1 MHDII
6 IIGGGPAGM
15 TAALY
20 ALRNNKSVLILE
32 KEAFGGQIATSP
44 RLENYPTIESISG
57 TEWADRLFEQITNLG
72 AEFELEEVE
81 SIEKIDNIFHVK
93 TNYGEHES
101 YTVIVANGVKPRK
114 MGLPNEDDLVG
125 KGVSYCAVCDGPF
138 YKGKE
143 IYLIGDAN
151 TALQYA
157 LLLANYCPKIH
168 MLTLFDKLFGD
179 QILIDRVIQSENID
193 IRHNLLLKELHA
205 ENGYLKSIRLEDT
218 ITKEQVEFE
227 TDNCFIAIGQVPQ
240 NDFLK
245 GFIELDH
252 GFIRT
257 NEVMETEV
265 PGFYA
270 AGDTRVKENKQVIT
284 ACNDGAVAAMSA
296 VKYLNTLLNTL

>member
-6 IIGGGPAGM
+6 VIGGGPAGM

-57 TEWADRLFEQITNLG
+57 SEWADRLFEQITNLG
-72 AEFELEEVE
+72 AEFELEDVE
-81 SIEKIDNIFHVK
+81 SVEKIDNIFHVK
-93 TNYGEHES
+93 TNYGEHEALA
-101 YTVIVANGVKPRK
+101 VIVANGVKPRK

-157 LLLANYCPKIH
+157 LLLSGYCPKVH

-179 QILIDRVIQSENID
+179 QILIDRVLQTENID
-193 IRHNLLLKELHA
+193 IRHNLLLKKLVEKDGELVA
-205 ENGYLKSIRLEDT
+205 IELEDT
-218 ITKEQVEFE
+218 ISKEKVKFE
-227 TDNCFIAIGQVPQ
+227 TNNCFIAIGQVPQ
-240 NDFLK
+240 NEFLESLIKLNK
-245 GFIELDH
+245 GFIETDEAM
-252 GFIRT
+252 RT
-257 NEVMETEV
+257 SI
-265 PGFYA
+265 PGLFA

-284 ACNDGAVAAMSA
+284 ACSDGATAAMSA
-296 VKYLNTLLNTL
+296 VKYINTL

>member
-6 IIGGGPAGM
+6 VIGGGPAGM

-57 TEWADRLFEQITNLG
+57 SEWADRLFEQITNLG
-72 AEFELEEVE
+72 AEFELEDVE
-81 SIEKIDNIFHVK
+81 SISKVDNVFHVK
-93 TNYGEHES
+93 TNYAEHEAS
-101 YTVIVANGVKPRK
+101 AVIVANGVKPRK

-157 LLLANYCPKIH
+157 LLLSGYCPRVH

-179 QILIDRVIQSENID
+179 QILIDRVMATENID
-193 IRHNLLLKELHA
+193 IRHNLLLKKLVENNGELVA
-205 ENGYLKSIRLEDT
+205 IELEDT
-218 ITKEQVEFE
+218 ISKEKVRFE
-227 TDNCFIAIGQVPQ
+227 TNNCFIAIGQVPQ
-240 NDFLK
+240 NEFLK
-245 GFIELDH
+245 DILELDH
-252 GFIRT
+252 GFIKT
-257 NEVMETEV
+257 NESMATTI
-265 PGFYA
+265 PGLFA

-284 ACNDGAVAAMSA
+284 ACNDGAIAAMSA
-296 VKYLNTLLNTL
+296 VKYLNTL

>member
-1 MHDII
+1 MRYDIVV
-6 IIGGGPAGM
+6 IGGGPAGM

-20 ALRNNKSVLILE
+20 ALRNEKKVLILE
-32 KEAFGGQIATSP
+32 KEGFGGQIATSP

-57 TEWADRLFEQITNLG
+57 SEWSDRLFEQITNLG

-81 SIEKIDNIFHVK
+81 SIEKIDNVFHIK
-93 TNYGEHES
+93 TNYGEHEAL
-101 YTVIVANGVKPRK
+101 TVIIANGVKPRK

-157 LLLANYCPKIH
+157 LLLSGYCPKVH

-179 QILIDRVIQSENID
+179 SILINRVLQAENID
-193 IRHNLLLKELHA
+193 IRHNLALQKLVETNGELS
-205 ENGYLKSIRLEDT
+205 SIELEDT
-218 ITKEQVEFE
+218 ISKEKVVYQTNNV
-227 TDNCFIAIGQVPQ
+227 FIAIGQVPQ
-240 NDFLK
+240 NKFLE
-245 GFIELDH
+245 GLIDLDH
-252 GFIRT
+252 GFIVT
-257 NEVMETEV
+257 DELMNTKV
-265 PGFYA
+265 PGLFA
-270 AGDTRVKENKQVIT
+270 AGDTRKKENKQVIT

-296 VKYLNTLLNTL
+296 VKYLNTL

>member
-1 MHDII
+1 MRHDII
-6 IIGGGPAGM
+6 VIGGGPAGM

-20 ALRNNKSVLILE
+20 ALRNEKSVLILE
-32 KEAFGGQIATSP
+32 KEGFGGQIATSP

-57 TEWADRLFEQITNLG
+57 SEWSDRLFEQITNLG

-81 SIEKIDNIFHVK
+81 SIKKVDDIFYVK
-93 TNYGEHES
+93 TNYGEHEALA
-101 YTVIVANGVKPRK
+101 VIVANGVKPRK

-157 LLLANYCPKIH
+157 LLLSGYCPKVH

-179 QILIDRVIQSENID
+179 LILINRVLQTENID
-193 IRHNLLLKELHA
+193 IRHNLLLKKLVEKDGVLT
-205 ENGYLKSIRLEDT
+205 SIELEDT
-218 ITKEQVEFE
+218 ITKEQVKFD
-227 TDNCFIAIGQVPQ
+227 TDNVFIAIGQVPQ
-240 NDFLK
+240 NGFLE
-245 GFIELDH
+245 GLLELDH
-252 GFIRT
+252 GFIKT
-257 NEVMETEV
+257 DELMNTSI
-265 PGFYA
+265 PGLFA

-296 VKYLNTLLNTL
+296 VKYINTL

>member
-6 IIGGGPAGM
+6 VIGGGPAGM

-57 TEWADRLFEQITNLG
+57 SEWADRLFEQVTNLG

-81 SIEKIDNIFHVK
+81 SIEKVDNVFHIK
-93 TNYGEHES
+93 TNYAEHEALA
-101 YTVIVANGVKPRK
+101 VIVANGVKPRK

-157 LLLANYCPKIH
+157 LLLSGYCPKIH

-179 QILIDRVIQSENID
+179 QILIDRVLQTENID
-193 IRHNLLLKELHA
+193 IRHNLLLKKLVEKDGELA
-205 ENGYLKSIRLEDT
+205 SIELEDT
-218 ITKEQVEFE
+218 ISKEKVVFE
-227 TDNCFIAIGQVPQ
+227 TNNCFIAIGQVPQ

-245 GFIELDH
+245 GIIELNKGFIETDESM
-252 GFIRT
+252 RT
-257 NEVMETEV
+257 KV
-265 PGFYA
+265 PGLFA

-284 ACNDGAVAAMSA
+284 ACNDGAIAAMSA
-296 VKYLNTLLNTL
+296 VKYINTL

>member
-6 IIGGGPAGM
+6 VIGGGPAGM

-20 ALRNNKSVLILE
+20 ALRNNKSVLVLE

-57 TEWADRLFEQITNLG
+57 SEWADRLFEQITNLG
-72 AEFELEEVE
+72 AEFELEDVE
-81 SIEKIDNIFHVK
+81 SVEKIDNIFHVK
-93 TNYGEHES
+93 TNYGEHEALA
-101 YTVIVANGVKPRK
+101 VIVANGVKPRK

-125 KGVSYCAVCDGPF
+125 HGVSYCAICDGPF

-157 LLLANYCPKIH
+157 LLLSGYCPRVH

-179 QILIDRVIQSENID
+179 QILIDRVLQTENID
-193 IRHNLLLKELHA
+193 IRHNLLLKKLVE
-205 ENGYLKSIRLEDT
+205 ENGELVAIELEDT
-218 ITKEQVEFE
+218 ISKEKVKFE
-227 TDNCFIAIGQVPQ
+227 TNNCFIAIGQVPQ
-240 NDFLK
+240 NEFLEGLIKLNK
-245 GFIELDH
+245 GFIETDEAM
-252 GFIRT
+252 RT
-257 NEVMETEV
+257 SI
-265 PGFYA
+265 PGLFA

-284 ACNDGAVAAMSA
+284 ACSDGATAAMSA
-296 VKYLNTLLNTL
+296 VKYINTL

>member
-6 IIGGGPAGM
+6 VIGGGPAGM

-57 TEWADRLFEQITNLG
+57 SEWADRLFEQITNLG

-81 SIEKIDNIFHVK
+81 SIEKIDNVFHIK
-93 TNYGEHES
+93 TNYAEHEALA
-101 YTVIVANGVKPRK
+101 VIVANGVKPRK

-138 YKGKE
+138 YKGTE

-157 LLLANYCPKIH
+157 LLLSGYCPKVH

-179 QILIDRVIQSENID
+179 QILIDRVLQTENID
-193 IRHNLLLKELHA
+193 IRHNLLLKKLVEKDGELVA
-205 ENGYLKSIRLEDT
+205 IELEDT
-218 ITKEQVEFE
+218 ISKEKVSFE
-227 TDNCFIAIGQVPQ
+227 TNNCFIAIGQVPQ
-240 NDFLK
+240 NEFLEGLIKLNK
-245 GFIELDH
+245 GFIETDEAM
-252 GFIRT
+252 RT
-257 NEVMETEV
+257 SI
-265 PGFYA
+265 PGLFA
-270 AGDTRVKENKQVIT
+270 GGDTRVKENKQVIT
-284 ACNDGAVAAMSA
+284 ACSDGATAAMSA
-296 VKYLNTLLNTL
+296 VKYINTL

>member
-6 IIGGGPAGM
+6 VIGGGPAGM

-20 ALRNNKSVLILE
+20 ALRNNKSVLVLE

-57 TEWADRLFEQITNLG
+57 SEWADRLFEQITNLG
-72 AEFELEEVE
+72 AEFELEDVK
-81 SIEKIDNIFHVK
+81 SVEKIDNIFHVK
-93 TNYGEHES
+93 TNYGEHEALA
-101 YTVIVANGVKPRK
+101 VIIANGVKPRK

-157 LLLANYCPKIH
+157 LLLSGYCPRVH

-179 QILIDRVIQSENID
+179 QILIDRVLQTENID
-193 IRHNLLLKELHA
+193 IRHNLLLKKLVEKDGELVA
-205 ENGYLKSIRLEDT
+205 IELEDT
-218 ITKEQVEFE
+218 ISKEKVKFE
-227 TDNCFIAIGQVPQ
+227 TNNCFIAIGQVPQ
-240 NDFLK
+240 NEFLK
-245 GFIELDH
+245 DNLELDH
-252 GFIRT
+252 GFIKT
-257 NEVMETEV
+257 NESMATSI
-265 PGFYA
+265 PGLFA

-284 ACNDGAVAAMSA
+284 ACNDGAIAAMSA
-296 VKYLNTLLNTL
+296 VKYINTL

>member
-6 IIGGGPAGM
+6 VIGGGPAGM

-57 TEWADRLFEQITNLG
+57 SEWADRLFEQITNLG
-72 AEFELEEVE
+72 AEFELEDVE
-81 SIEKIDNIFHVK
+81 SVTKVDNVFHVK

-101 YTVIVANGVKPRK
+101 LAVIIANGVKPRK

-157 LLLANYCPKIH
+157 LLLSGYCPKVH

-179 QILIDRVIQSENID
+179 QILIDRVFQTENID
-193 IRHNLLLKELHA
+193 IRHNLLLKKLVETDGELSA
-205 ENGYLKSIRLEDT
+205 IELEDT
-218 ITKEQVEFE
+218 ITKEKVSFN
-227 TDNCFIAIGQVPQ
+227 TNNCFIAIGQVPQ

-245 GFIELDH
+245 GVIELDH

-257 NEVMETEV
+257 NESMATEV
-265 PGFYA
+265 AGLFA

-284 ACNDGAVAAMSA
+284 ACNDGAIAAMSA
-296 VKYLNTLLNTL
+296 VKYINTL

>member
-6 IIGGGPAGM
+6 VIGGGPAGM

-57 TEWADRLFEQITNLG
+57 SEWADRLFEQVTNLG

-81 SIEKIDNIFHVK
+81 SIEKIDNVFHIK
-93 TNYGEHES
+93 TNYAEHEALA
-101 YTVIVANGVKPRK
+101 VIVANGVKPRK

-157 LLLANYCPKIH
+157 LLLSGYCPKIH

-179 QILIDRVIQSENID
+179 QILIDRVMATENID
-193 IRHNLLLKELHA
+193 IRHNLLLKKLVE
-205 ENGYLKSIRLEDT
+205 ENGELIAIELEDT
-218 ITKEQVEFE
+218 ISKEKVRFE
-227 TDNCFIAIGQVPQ
+227 TNNCFIAIGQVPQ
-240 NDFLK
+240 NEFLKGLIELNK
-245 GFIELDH
+245 GFIETDESM
-252 GFIRT
+252 RT
-257 NEVMETEV
+257 SV
-265 PGFYA
+265 PGLFA

-284 ACNDGAVAAMSA
+284 ACNDGAIAAMSA
-296 VKYLNTLLNTL
+296 VKYINTL

>member
-57 TEWADRLFEQITNLG
+57 SEWADRLFEQITNLG
-72 AEFELEEVE
+72 AEFELEDVE
-81 SIEKIDNIFHVK
+81 SINKVDNVFHVK
-93 TNYGEHES
+93 TNYGEHEAKA
-101 YTVIVANGVKPRK
+101 VIVANGVKPRK

-157 LLLANYCPKIH
+157 LLLSGYCPKVH

-179 QILIDRVIQSENID
+179 QILIDRVMATENID
-193 IRHNLLLKELHA
+193 IRHNLLLKKLVE
-205 ENGYLKSIRLEDT
+205 ENGELVAIELEDT
-218 ITKEQVEFE
+218 TSKEKVSFK
-227 TDNCFIAIGQVPQ
+227 TNNCFIAIGQVPQ

-245 GFIELDH
+245 EVLELDH
-252 GFIRT
+252 GFIKT
-257 NEVMETEV
+257 NEVMATSI
-265 PGFYA
+265 PGLFA

-284 ACNDGAVAAMSA
+284 ACSDGATAAMSA
-296 VKYLNTLLNTL
+296 VKYLNTL

>member
-6 IIGGGPAGM
+6 VIGGGPAGM

-57 TEWADRLFEQITNLG
+57 SEWADRLFEQITNLG
-72 AEFELEEVE
+72 AEFELEDVE
-81 SIEKIDNIFHVK
+81 SVEKIDNIFHVK
-93 TNYGEHES
+93 TNYGEHEALA
-101 YTVIVANGVKPRK
+101 VIVANGVKPRK

-157 LLLANYCPKIH
+157 LLLSGYCPKVH

-179 QILIDRVIQSENID
+179 QILIDRVLQTENID
-193 IRHNLLLKELHA
+193 IRHNLLLKKLVEKDGELA
-205 ENGYLKSIRLEDT
+205 AIELEDT
-218 ITKEQVEFE
+218 ISKEKVKFE
-227 TDNCFIAIGQVPQ
+227 TNNCFIAIGQVPQ
-240 NDFLK
+240 NEFLESLIKLNK
-245 GFIELDH
+245 GFIETDEAM
-252 GFIRT
+252 RT
-257 NEVMETEV
+257 SI
-265 PGFYA
+265 PGLFA

-284 ACNDGAVAAMSA
+284 ACSDGATAAMSA
-296 VKYLNTLLNTL
+296 VKYINTL

>member
-1 MHDII
+1 
-6 IIGGGPAGM
+6 M

-20 ALRNNKSVLILE
+20 ALRNNKSVLVLE

-57 TEWADRLFEQITNLG
+57 SEWADRLFEQITNLG
-72 AEFELEEVE
+72 AEFELEDVK
-81 SIEKIDNIFHVK
+81 SVEKIDNIFHVK
-93 TNYGEHES
+93 TNYGEHEALA
-101 YTVIVANGVKPRK
+101 VIIANGVKPRK

-157 LLLANYCPKIH
+157 LLLSGYCPRVH

-179 QILIDRVIQSENID
+179 QILIDRVLQTENID
-193 IRHNLLLKELHA
+193 IRHNLLLKKLVEKNGELVA
-205 ENGYLKSIRLEDT
+205 IELEDT
-218 ITKEQVEFE
+218 LSKEKVKFE
-227 TDNCFIAIGQVPQ
+227 TNNCFIAIGQVPQ
-240 NDFLK
+240 NEFLK
-245 GFIELDH
+245 DILELDH
-252 GFIRT
+252 GFIKT
-257 NEVMETEV
+257 NESMATSI
-265 PGFYA
+265 PGLFA

-284 ACNDGAVAAMSA
+284 ACNDGAIAAMSA
-296 VKYLNTLLNTL
+296 VKYINTL

>member
-6 IIGGGPAGM
+6 VIGGGPAGM

-32 KEAFGGQIATSP
+32 KESFGGQIATSP

-57 TEWADRLFEQITNLG
+57 SEWADRLFEQITNLG
-72 AEFELEEVE
+72 AEFELEDVE
-81 SIEKIDNIFHVK
+81 FVEKIDNIFHVK
-93 TNYGEHES
+93 TNYGEHEALA
-101 YTVIVANGVKPRK
+101 VIVANGVKPRK

-157 LLLANYCPKIH
+157 LLLSGYCPRVH

-179 QILIDRVIQSENID
+179 QILIDRVLQTENID
-193 IRHNLLLKELHA
+193 IRHNLLLKKLVEKDGELVA
-205 ENGYLKSIRLEDT
+205 IELEDT
-218 ITKEQVEFE
+218 ISREKVKFE
-227 TDNCFIAIGQVPQ
+227 TNNCFIAIGQVPQ
-240 NDFLK
+240 NEFLEGLIKLNK
-245 GFIELDH
+245 GFIETDEAM
-252 GFIRT
+252 RT
-257 NEVMETEV
+257 SI
-265 PGFYA
+265 PGLFA
-270 AGDTRVKENKQVIT
+270 AGDTRVKDNKQVIT
-284 ACNDGAVAAMSA
+284 ACSDGATAAMSA
-296 VKYLNTLLNTL
+296 VKYINTL

>member
-6 IIGGGPAGM
+6 VIGGGPAGM

-20 ALRNNKSVLILE
+20 ALRNNKSVLVLE

-57 TEWADRLFEQITNLG
+57 SEWADRLFEQITNLG
-72 AEFELEEVE
+72 AEFELEDVE
-81 SIEKIDNIFHVK
+81 SVEKIDNIFHVK
-93 TNYGEHES
+93 TNYGEHEALA
-101 YTVIVANGVKPRK
+101 VIVANGVKPRK

-125 KGVSYCAVCDGPF
+125 HGVSYCAVCDGPF

-157 LLLANYCPKIH
+157 LLLSGYCPRVH

-179 QILIDRVIQSENID
+179 QILIDRVLQTENID
-193 IRHNLLLKELHA
+193 IRHNLLLKKLVE
-205 ENGYLKSIRLEDT
+205 ENGELVAIELEDT
-218 ITKEQVEFE
+218 ISKEKVKFE
-227 TDNCFIAIGQVPQ
+227 TNNCFIAIGQVPQ
-240 NDFLK
+240 NEFLEGLIKLNK
-245 GFIELDH
+245 GFIETDEAM
-252 GFIRT
+252 RT
-257 NEVMETEV
+257 SI
-265 PGFYA
+265 PGLFA

-284 ACNDGAVAAMSA
+284 ACSDGATAAMSA
-296 VKYLNTLLNTL
+296 VKYLNTL

>member
-1 MHDII
+1 MHDVIV
-6 IIGGGPAGM
+6 IGGGPAGM

-32 KEAFGGQIATSP
+32 KESFGGQIATSP

-57 TEWADRLFEQITNLG
+57 SEWADRLFEQITNLG
-72 AEFELEEVE
+72 AEFELEDVE
-81 SIEKIDNIFHVK
+81 SVEKIDNIFHVK
-93 TNYGEHES
+93 TNYGEHEALA
-101 YTVIVANGVKPRK
+101 VIVANGVKPRK

-157 LLLANYCPKIH
+157 LLLSGYCPKVH

-179 QILIDRVIQSENID
+179 QILIDRVLQTENID
-193 IRHNLLLKELHA
+193 IRHNLLLKKLVEKDGELVA
-205 ENGYLKSIRLEDT
+205 IELEDT
-218 ITKEQVEFE
+218 ISKEKVKFE
-227 TDNCFIAIGQVPQ
+227 TNNCFIAIGQVPQ
-240 NDFLK
+240 NEFLEVLIKLNK
-245 GFIELDH
+245 GFIETDEAM
-252 GFIRT
+252 RT
-257 NEVMETEV
+257 SI
-265 PGFYA
+265 PGLFA

-284 ACNDGAVAAMSA
+284 ACSDGATAAMSA
-296 VKYLNTLLNTL
+296 VKYINTL

>member
-6 IIGGGPAGM
+6 VIGGGPAGM

-57 TEWADRLFEQITNLG
+57 SEWADRLFEQVTNLG

-81 SIEKIDNIFHVK
+81 SIEKIDNVFHIK
-93 TNYGEHES
+93 TNYAEHEALA
-101 YTVIVANGVKPRK
+101 VIVANGVKPRK

-157 LLLANYCPKIH
+157 LLLSGYCPKIH

-179 QILIDRVIQSENID
+179 QILIDRVMATENID
-193 IRHNLLLKELHA
+193 IRHNLLLKKLEE
-205 ENGYLKSIRLEDT
+205 ENGELVAIELEDT
-218 ITKEQVEFE
+218 ISKEKVRFE
-227 TDNCFIAIGQVPQ
+227 TNNCFIAIGQVPQ
-240 NDFLK
+240 NEFLKDLIELNK
-245 GFIELDH
+245 GFIETDESM
-252 GFIRT
+252 RT
-257 NEVMETEV
+257 SV
-265 PGFYA
+265 PGLFA

-284 ACNDGAVAAMSA
+284 ACNDGAIAAMSA
-296 VKYLNTLLNTL
+296 VKYINTL